1 LIALSHS
8 IARIGLFVLFSAG
21 CAASPKPVVAPQA
34 VTVFIRQAPPPRITL
49 RDGDG
54 DGVPDIDDACPD
66 VAGPRENQGCP
77 LEARTQNESVAAQTG
92 AVEKPGDAPKL
103 VLVREDRIEVKQPLQ
118 FKPNRAV
125 LLTDSLPLLQEVAQ
139 VLKQA
144 KAVRVRV
151 EGHTD
156 RVGERDENLKLSQA
170 RAEAVRTYL
179 VAQGVEPARLS
190 AEGFGWSRP
199 IASNVTKEG
208 RSLNRRV
215 EFRILE

>member
-1 LIALSHS
+1 M
-8 IARIGLFVLFSAG
+8 
-21 CAASPKPVVAPQA
+21 

-54 DGVPDIDDACPD
+54 DGVPDIEDDCPD
-66 VAGPRENQGCP
+66 VFGTKDNRGCP
-77 LEARTQNESVAAQTG
+77 VQAAVQAVAASSAPAAADMSRPAT
-92 AVEKPGDAPKL
+92 AEAPKL
-103 VLVREDRIEVKQPLQ
+103 VEVREDRIEVKQPLQ

-139 VLKQA
+139 ALKQA

-170 RAEAVRTYL
+170 RAQVVREYL
-179 VAQGVEPARLS
+179 VTQGVDAARLS
-190 AEGFGWSRP
+190 AEGYGWSRP

-208 RSLNRRV
+208 RSQNRRV
-215 EFRILE
+215 EFRIVQ